1 MFTSSRES
9 FVLSDRSIMKAI
21 REGQIAVAGV
31 DLTGDVLQP
40 ASVDVR
46 LDRELVLFT
55 DAYDEIDP
63 EAHQPDLT
71 VRKKIGPSGFS
82 LMPDEFVLGS
92 TRENLTLNSSIAADF
107 TGKSSLAR
115 LGLVVHMTA
124 GYIDPGFS
132 GKVTLEIRNM
142 NRKPIRLRA
151 GMKIG
156 QFKFFR
162 LDTTCLRP
170 YGTEGLDSHYQ
181 GQQGVT
187 PSLSWMS
194 S

>member
-1 MFTSSRES
+1 
-9 FVLSDRSIMKAI
+9 
-21 REGQIAVAGV
+21 
-31 DLTGDVLQP
+31 
-40 ASVDVR
+40 
-46 LDRELVLFT
+46 
-55 DAYDEIDP
+55 
-63 EAHQPDLT
+63 
-71 VRKKIGPSGFS
+71 
-82 LMPDEFVLGS
+82 
-92 TRENLTLNSSIAADF
+92 
-107 TGKSSLAR
+107 
-115 LGLVVHMTA
+115 MTA